1 MKRKILG
8 KEFEVEEVER
18 YIKELK
24 YYPENPRVYSLLY
37 AHGGDELPSQEE
49 IENLMFSREHVK
61 QLKEDIR
68 RNGLLDPIIIK
79 GDIVLEGNSRLAAH
93 RMLDKEGSSLEWK
106 TITCLVLPDDIEDTY
121 IFALLGK
128 YHIKGRTDWEPY
140 EKASYLYR
148 RNKLTK
154 IPIPTMARELDLQ
167 ESQVKRMIEV
177 IEIMVKHND
186 DNKKHYSHYEEYL
199 KSASLKKYRETNPD
213 IDDTVAKSIK
223 SGEIH
228 EAADI
233 RKLSDVAKVNSKP
246 AKRIMQKVSEGTMSI
261 YEAHEIVANSG
272 ATDDVVKRLSKF
284 RDQINRD
291 SFTKQIN
298 SSTEVRNKALFEIDK
313 ICRRLEKIKKSLNQS

>member
-8 KEFEVEEVER
+8 REFEVEEAER

-37 AHGGDELPSQEE
+37 AHGGDEPSQEE
-49 IENLMFSREHVK
+49 IENLMFSRDHVK
-61 QLKEDIR
+61 ELKEDIR

-106 TITCLVLPDDIEDTY
+106 TINCLVLPDDIEDTY

-128 YHIKGRTDWEPY
+128 YHIKGRTDWDPY

-148 RNKLTK
+148 RNTLTK
-154 IPIPTMARELDLQ
+154 IPISSMARELDLK
-167 ESQVKRMIEV
+167 ESEVKKMIDV
-177 IEIMVKHND
+177 IEMMVKYND
-186 DNKKHYSHYEEYL
+186 DNKRHYSHYEEYVKSSAL
-199 KSASLKKYRETNPD
+199 KIYRATNPD
-213 IDDTVAKSIK
+213 IDDTVANSIK
-223 SGEIH
+223 KGEIR

-233 RKLSDVAKVNSKP
+233 RKLADVAKVKSKN
-246 AKRIMQKVSEGTMSI
+246 AKRLMQKVSEGTMSI
-261 YEAHEIVANSG
+261 YDAHEIVANTG

-284 RDQINRD
+284 REHIHRET
-291 SFTKQIN
+291 FTKQIN

-313 ICRRLEKIKKSLNQS
+313 ICRRLDKIKKSLNQS

>member
-8 KEFEVEEVER
+8 REFEVEEAER

-37 AHGGDELPSQEE
+37 AHGGDEPSQEE
-49 IENLMFSREHVK
+49 IENLMFSRDHVK
-61 QLKEDIR
+61 ELKEDIR

-106 TITCLVLPDDIEDTY
+106 TINCLVLPDDIEDTY

-128 YHIKGRTDWEPY
+128 YHIKGRTDWDPY

-148 RNKLTK
+148 RNTLTK
-154 IPIPTMARELDLQ
+154 IPISAMARELDLK
-167 ESQVKRMIEV
+167 ESEVKKMIDV
-177 IEIMVKHND
+177 IEMMVKHND
-186 DNKKHYSHYEEYL
+186 DNKRHYSHYEEYVKSSAL
-199 KSASLKKYRETNPD
+199 KIYRATNPD
-213 IDDTVAKSIK
+213 IDDTVANSIK
-223 SGEIH
+223 KGEIR

-233 RKLSDVAKVNSKP
+233 RKLADVAKVKSKS
-246 AKRIMQKVSEGTMSI
+246 AKRLMQKVSEGTMSI
-261 YEAHEIVANSG
+261 YDAHEIVANTG

-284 RDQINRD
+284 REHIHRET
-291 SFTKQIN
+291 FTKQIN

-313 ICRRLEKIKKSLNQS
+313 ICRRLDKIKKSLNQS

>member
-8 KEFEVEEVER
+8 REFEVEEAER

-37 AHGGDELPSQEE
+37 ARGGDEPSQEE
-49 IENLMFSREHVK
+49 IENLMFSRDHVK
-61 QLKEDIR
+61 ELKEDIR

-106 TITCLVLPDDIEDTY
+106 TINCLVLPDDIEDTY

-128 YHIKGRTDWEPY
+128 YHIKGRTDWDPY

-148 RNKLTK
+148 RNTLTK
-154 IPIPTMARELDLQ
+154 IPISSMARELDLK
-167 ESQVKRMIEV
+167 ESEVKKMIDV
-177 IEIMVKHND
+177 IEMMVKHND
-186 DNKKHYSHYEEYL
+186 DNKRHYSHYEEYV
-199 KSASLKKYRETNPD
+199 KSPALKKYRATNPD
-213 IDDTVAKSIK
+213 IDDTVANSIK
-223 SGEIH
+223 KGEIR

-233 RKLSDVAKVNSKP
+233 RKLADVAKVTSKH
-246 AKRIMQKVSEGTMSI
+246 AKRLMQKVSEGTMSI
-261 YEAHEIVANSG
+261 YDAHEIVANTG

-284 RDQINRD
+284 REHIHRET
-291 SFTKQIN
+291 FTKQIN

-313 ICRRLEKIKKSLNQS
+313 ICRRLDKIKKSLNQS